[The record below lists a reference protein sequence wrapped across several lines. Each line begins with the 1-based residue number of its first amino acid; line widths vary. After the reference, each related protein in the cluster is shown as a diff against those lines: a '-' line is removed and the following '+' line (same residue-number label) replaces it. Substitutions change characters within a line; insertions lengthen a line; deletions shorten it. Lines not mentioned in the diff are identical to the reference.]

1 MILRGTAQRDATHAE
16 MHEVDSYLR
25 QRIRQSNAE
34 SSRAAT
40 VAAVGAGRLTVEAFS
55 VDVSGE
61 R

>member
-1 MILRGTAQRDATHAE
+1 VQAAAAQLTVQRADA
-16 MHEVDSYLR
+16 SYLR